1 MNLINTIRN
10 LYNENLDDK
19 VKNELIEQNISEA
32 PEDKEP
38 ASPDEKSMA
47 LKQVEFISYAAREIK
62 EHIQGN
68 KEFPEW
74 FQNKLSKAHRD
85 MESLHS
91 SMGEHGQQDESTM
104 PYTDEEADL
113 LSEDDFSKGD
123 KVKCKA
129 SGKTGIVTAVD
140 PSGKGKYY
148 TVKRDDDA
156 VMKYAPDELSPV
168 EDLEEAKRFTKQQKE
183 KAIKIIDNPK
193 WKGGNM
199 TKIVKEIEKIA
210 RGLSKESEIA
220 YLIKLTNESYEIS
233 EMKGKDPE
241 FTKLMKMYSQ
251 AMKMVPGSPK
261 QKDMIKQ
268 INKQRLKAG
277 LKNDSSLKEEELEE
291 KKLAGFIANFKGK
304 KLEIKKNEVDSLYGA
319 KKLAIQKLRIPKSQE
334 GLLSVNPAYE
344 SVEWDEERMDIIGQN
359 GNEGLHY
366 DELDEA
372 VSQSQVGS
380 VAKMIAKKVKGTIG
394 KSDKGR
400 YIVKSGKSR
409 VMIAPSQSGEKIS
422 VSLKAFDVR
431 DRLAAVEHGVKA
443 IQSQDRY
450 NKEEVELDEA
460 VDARKKGHLSYK
472 FGRKPDQNP
481 YPEGS
486 DDAKDWSAGYSA
498 AKAAEKKRDPRYRAE
513 EVERVV
519 LGRDDKYESYAKGNE
534 NDPMLFVAYEGR
546 VIAMGSKKDDQF
558 VFGFRHESIHPNRN
572 YQPAGMVR
580 KTQDYTHIGFDSIKE
595 AIAFAKRNK
604 ITEG

>member
-10 LYNENLDDK
+10 LYNENLDDVVENK
-19 VKNELIEQNISEA
+19 ELIEQVVNE
-32 PEDKEP
+32 EP
-38 ASPDEKSMA
+38 ASKDEESMA
-47 LKQVEFISYAAREIK
+47 VKQIEFIEYAAK
-62 EHIQGN
+62 ELMDYVKKG
-68 KEFPEW
+68 EDFPEW
-74 FQNKLSKAHRD
+74 FQNKLSKAHGEI
-85 MESLHS
+85 ESLHS
-91 SMGEHGQQDESTM
+91 AMGKHESTM
-104 PYTDEEADL
+104 PYTDEEADD
-113 LSEDDFSKGD
+113 LSEEKLECPQCKGSGEVDGKECNHCDGTGYHESNLGEARSK
-123 KVKCKA
+123 
-129 SGKTGIVTAVD
+129 
-140 PSGKGKYY
+140 
-148 TVKRDDDA
+148 
-156 VMKYAPDELSPV
+156 
-168 EDLEEAKRFTKQQKE
+168 FTKQQKE

-220 YLIKLTNESYEIS
+220 YLIKLTNESYELS
-233 EMKGKDPE
+233 ELKDKDPE

-268 INKQRLKAG
+268 INKQRIKAG
-277 LKNDSSLKEEELEE
+277 LKNDSSLREEEELEE

-359 GNEGLHY
+359 GNTGEHY
-366 DELDEA
+366 EELDEA
-372 VSQSQVGS
+372 INKNQVAT
-380 VAKMIAKKVKGTIG
+380 VAKMIAQKVKGTTT
-394 KSDKGR
+394 KSDKGNFVVR
-400 YIVKSGKSR
+400 KGKSKIM
-409 VMIAPSQSGEKIS
+409 VGFSQSGEKIS

-431 DRLAAVEHGVKA
+431 DKQAAVQHGIKA
-443 IQSQDRY
+443 IESQERY
-450 NKEEVELDEA
+450 NKEELELDEA
-460 VDARKKGHLSYK
+460 TDARKKGHLSYK

>member
-10 LYNENLDDK
+10 LYNENLDDVVENK
-19 VKNELIEQNISEA
+19 ELIEQVINE
-32 PEDKEP
+32 EP
-38 ASPDEKSMA
+38 ASKDEESMA
-47 LKQVEFISYAAREIK
+47 VKQIEFIEYAAK
-62 EHIQGN
+62 ELMNYVKKG
-68 KEFPEW
+68 EDFPEW
-74 FQNKLSKAHRD
+74 FQNKLSKAHGEI
-85 MESLHS
+85 ESLHS
-91 SMGEHGQQDESTM
+91 AMGKHESTM
-104 PYTDEEADL
+104 PYTDEEADD
-113 LSEDDFSKGD
+113 LSEEKLECPQCKGSGEVDGKECNHCDGTGYHESNLGEARSK
-123 KVKCKA
+123 
-129 SGKTGIVTAVD
+129 
-140 PSGKGKYY
+140 
-148 TVKRDDDA
+148 
-156 VMKYAPDELSPV
+156 
-168 EDLEEAKRFTKQQKE
+168 FTKSQKE

-220 YLIKLTNESYEIS
+220 YLIKLTNESYELS
-233 EMKGKDPE
+233 ELKDKDPE
-241 FTKLMKMYSQ
+241 FIKLMKMYSQ

-277 LKNDSSLKEEELEE
+277 LKNDSSLREEEELEE
-291 KKLAGFIANFKGK
+291 KKLAGWIANFKGK
-304 KLEIKKNEVDSLYGA
+304 KLEIKLDQAKDSWGA
-319 KKLAIQKLRIPKSQE
+319 QQLAMKTLKVPKSQK

-359 GNEGLHY
+359 GNTGEHY
-366 DELDEA
+366 EELDEA
-372 VSQSQVGS
+372 INKNQVAT
-380 VAKMIAKKVKGTIG
+380 VAKMIAQKVKGTTT
-394 KSDKGR
+394 KSDKGNF
-400 YIVKSGKSR
+400 IVRKGKSKIM
-409 VMIAPSQSGEKIS
+409 VGFSQSGEKIS
-422 VSLKAFDVR
+422 VSLKAFDVK
-431 DRLAAVEHGVKA
+431 DKQAAVQHGIKA
-443 IQSQDRY
+443 IESQERY
-450 NKEEVELDEA
+450 NKEELELDEA

>member
-10 LYNENLDDK
+10 LYNENLDDVVENK
-19 VKNELIEQNISEA
+19 ELIEQVINE
-32 PEDKEP
+32 EP
-38 ASPDEKSMA
+38 ASKDEESMA
-47 LKQVEFISYAAREIK
+47 VKQIEFIEYAAK
-62 EHIQGN
+62 ELMNYVKKG
-68 KEFPEW
+68 EDFPEW
-74 FQNKLSKAHRD
+74 FQNKLSKAHGEI
-85 MESLHS
+85 ESLHS
-91 SMGEHGQQDESTM
+91 AMGKHESTM
-104 PYTDEEADL
+104 PYTDEEADD
-113 LSEDDFSKGD
+113 LSEEKLECPQCKGSGEVDGKECNHCDGTGYHESNLGEARSK
-123 KVKCKA
+123 
-129 SGKTGIVTAVD
+129 
-140 PSGKGKYY
+140 
-148 TVKRDDDA
+148 
-156 VMKYAPDELSPV
+156 
-168 EDLEEAKRFTKQQKE
+168 FTKSQKE

-220 YLIKLTNESYEIS
+220 YLIKLTNESYELS
-233 EMKGKDPE
+233 ELKDKDPE
-241 FTKLMKMYSQ
+241 FIKLMKMYSQ

-277 LKNDSSLKEEELEE
+277 LKNDSSLREEEELEE
-291 KKLAGFIANFKGK
+291 KKLAGWIANFKGK
-304 KLEIKKNEVDSLYGA
+304 KLEIKLDQAKDSWGA
-319 KKLAIQKLRIPKSQE
+319 QQLAMKTLKVPKSQK

-372 VSQSQVGS
+372 INKNQVAT
-380 VAKMIAKKVKGTIG
+380 VAKMIAQKVKGTTT
-394 KSDKGR
+394 KSDKGNF
-400 YIVKSGKSR
+400 IVRKGKSKIM
-409 VMIAPSQSGEKIS
+409 VGFSQSGEKIS
-422 VSLKAFDVR
+422 VSLKAFDVK
-431 DRLAAVEHGVKA
+431 DKQAAVQHGIKA
-443 IQSQDRY
+443 IESQERY

>member
-10 LYNENLDDK
+10 LYNENLDDVVENK
-19 VKNELIEQNISEA
+19 ELIEQVVNE
-32 PEDKEP
+32 EP
-38 ASPDEKSMA
+38 ASKDEESMA
-47 LKQVEFISYAAREIK
+47 VKQIEFIEYAAK
-62 EHIQGN
+62 ELMNYVKKG
-68 KEFPEW
+68 EDFPEW
-74 FQNKLSKAHRD
+74 FQNKLSKAHGEI
-85 MESLHS
+85 ESLHS
-91 SMGEHGQQDESTM
+91 AMGKHESTM
-104 PYTDEEADL
+104 PYTDEEADD
-113 LSEDDFSKGD
+113 LSEEKLECPQCKGSGEVDGKECNHCDGTGYHESNLGEARSK
-123 KVKCKA
+123 
-129 SGKTGIVTAVD
+129 
-140 PSGKGKYY
+140 
-148 TVKRDDDA
+148 
-156 VMKYAPDELSPV
+156 
-168 EDLEEAKRFTKQQKE
+168 FTKQQKE

-220 YLIKLTNESYEIS
+220 YLIKLTNESYELS
-233 EMKGKDPE
+233 ELKDKDPE

-268 INKQRLKAG
+268 INKQRIKAG
-277 LKNDSSLKEEELEE
+277 LKNDSSLREEEELEE

-359 GNEGLHY
+359 GNTGEHY
-366 DELDEA
+366 EELDEA
-372 VSQSQVGS
+372 INKNQVAT
-380 VAKMIAKKVKGTIG
+380 VAKMIAQKVKGTTT
-394 KSDKGR
+394 KSDKGNFVVR
-400 YIVKSGKSR
+400 KGKSKIM
-409 VMIAPSQSGEKIS
+409 VGFSQSGEKIS

-431 DRLAAVEHGVKA
+431 DKQAAVQHGIKA
-443 IQSQDRY
+443 IESQERY
-450 NKEEVELDEA
+450 NKEELELDEA
-460 VDARKKGHLSYK
+460 TDARKKGHLSYK